1 MGKPTVVEF
10 DTALRHAARLREQGE
25 DIFYMA
31 KTLLNLNYRMKYLVE
46 VLDKAKFYL
55 HSGEGAVAHEL
66 LVKAIAEAELAS
78 MAAGE
83 EDDKMHPW

>member
-1 MGKPTVVEF
+1 MGKPTAVELE
-10 DTALRHAARLREQGE
+10 TALRHAAQLREQGE
-25 DIFYMA
+25 DIFYIA
-31 KTLLNLNYRMKYLVE
+31 KTLLNFNYRMKYLEE

-55 HSGEGAVAHEL
+55 HSGEGAIAHGL
-66 LVKAIAEAELAS
+66 LVKAIEDAELAS